1 MRRQGKIVMTESKID
16 WAAVGRRVA
25 EARKRAGLVQNE
37 LADMVGRR
45 NDAISRLERADTK
58 SPPTDLIFSISQ
70 ALSVSMEWL
79 LLGEDVGSQDA
90 PALSDE
96 DLAIEGVRRDET
108 RDGRELT
115 DAESSYLR
123 ETFRATQLS
132 IGAMSSE
139 DAIRDLKIALRRL
152 RAGQV
157 EDYSRPSTPARDRLL
172 GRKTRKR
179 GK

>member
-1 MRRQGKIVMTESKID
+1 MRRQGKIVMTESEID

-70 ALSVSMEWL
+70 ALSVPMEWL
-79 LLGEDVGSQDA
+79 LLGKDVRSQDA
-90 PALSDE
+90 PELSDE
-96 DLAIEGVRRDET
+96 DLAIEGVRRDEL
-108 RDGRELT
+108 RDGRTLT
-115 DAESSYLR
+115 DEEVAHLR
-123 ETFRATQLS
+123 KAFQASQLS
-132 IGAMSSE
+132 IGSLPSD
-139 DAIRDLKIALRRL
+139 DAIRDLKLALRRF
-152 RAGQV
+152 RAGV
-157 EDYSRPSTPARDRLL
+157 AEDYSRPSTPARDRLL

-179 GK
+179 G

>member
-1 MRRQGKIVMTESKID
+1 MSDEFFSSKD
-16 WAAVGRRVA
+16 LAARIKLARERLGMSQ
-25 EARKRAGLVQNE
+25 EA
-37 LADMVGRR
+37 LADACPSLSLSSVQK
-45 NDAISRLERADTK
+45 IERGVQVK
-58 SPPTDLIFSISQ
+58 GPH
-70 ALSVSMEWL
+70 ALSLSEIARALEVSSDWL
-79 LLGEDVGSQDA
+79 LGGDVGSQDT

-96 DLAIEGVRRDET
+96 DLAIEGVRRDEA

-179 GK
+179 G